1 LGSQSRSGILLVN
14 KAQNKVS
21 HESLFSNVLP
31 EGMRALDT
39 EQFRMVVSLQAHSQ
53 ESEEQGNIM
62 KQRGLLQQTSEVLVI
77 AHSPAANALHG
88 AQ

>member
-1 LGSQSRSGILLVN
+1 MI
-14 KAQNKVS
+14 VS
-21 HESLFSNVLP
+21 I
-31 EGMRALDT
+31 
-39 EQFRMVVSLQAHSQ
+39 QAHSQ

-62 KQRGLLQQTSEVLVI
+62 KQRVLLQQTSVVNVI